1 MGYLYA
7 KIKNSSKQIKIRK
20 ILYTDYTIFPAVNEI
35 VQKRVE
41 YNPQTLLED
50 GVWYVLKEFSNS
62 PYAIDILKEEI
73 NSSAYDDL
81 TPTELKQVEYF
92 FTVSSNK
99 NELCFQR
106 VGRSTLVRKRMIS
119 FLDNTVLFDPNSAS
133 ITVKDYP
140 DAIYKKDE
148 DILLFRELSL
158 ITAIFKG
165 VNELYRE
172 ATNEEICQFFDM
184 EFVATD
190 GIDAESVT
198 IPNRKR
204 IASALQVLKQLN
216 KSESND
222 ICAYIADYCPDL
234 KSKDNSFKV
243 TNNEELSLL
252 LYGIEQRFYTTP
264 VSKEKRIANSIIKL
278 T

>member
-7 KIKNSSKQIKIRK
+7 KLKNSGKHIKIRK
-20 ILYTDYTIFPAVNEI
+20 ILYTDHIVFPSVDEI
-35 VQKRVE
+35 VQERVE

-50 GVWYVLKEFSNS
+50 GAWYVLKVFSMT
-62 PYAIDILKEEI
+62 PYAIDIIKEEI

-81 TPTELKQVEYF
+81 TPKELKQVEYF

-106 VGRSTLVRKRMIS
+106 VGRSALVRKRMIS
-119 FLDNTVLFDPNSAS
+119 FLNNTVLYDPNSAS

-165 VNELYRE
+165 VGDLYRE
-172 ATNEEICQFFDM
+172 ATKEEICQFFDM
-184 EFVATD
+184 EFVVAD
-190 GIDAESVT
+190 GIVAERVT
-198 IPNRKR
+198 VPNRKK

-216 KSESND
+216 ESETND
-222 ICAYIADYCPDL
+222 IGVYIADYCPEL
-234 KSKDNSFKV
+234 KRSDNGFKI
-243 TNNEELSLL
+243 TNNDELSKL

-278 T
+278 